1 MQRLKNNLAFQLWA
15 FYLLLVSP
23 MLAALFIFD
32 QVAGQSIQRDVT
44 VGDTALARAVAQEAE
59 FTIRN
64 ALNAVRELGQI
75 PAVRSAEP
83 GGMDAVF
90 SLMTRARLDVS
101 LIYRLDATGR
111 MVYHYPTGPVST
123 VGRDFSFREYF
134 RRAQL
139 AQAPLLSEGRLSPT
153 TNQVVASAVMPLW
166 DEENRF
172 LGVVAANIQME
183 SLSQTLSQALAA
195 RLPEEGYQML
205 ILDNTGH
212 IVAHPQSE
220 YLLMNGQEFAPEIA
234 SLPHSILPGNKILK
248 DRQGKEYLY
257 TYAPIVNVDWMV
269 IVRRP
274 TAAAFAEQTN
284 LHRMTLLTLTLVAL
298 IGLLFWVLLAWRVL
312 QPVEQLSQLGQKM
325 SRNQAISQ
333 AEQNNILRLS
343 QRPDQ
348 LGALIRILMQMQ
360 AATSARINEQT
371 TLLETSQAV
380 VSSLDVDTVL
390 NRILEQVKRLMDV
403 EKVVILALDQ
413 PSGVFRIRASLGFS
427 RHYTEQINIAP
438 DDPLSVTMRALRT
451 NLPQQVSDTETDES
465 YQTYRESARQEGY
478 RSLLAVALQ
487 TQYHPP
493 AALVIFHAYPHV
505 FDENEAR
512 LLSSFANQAA
522 MALENAALF
531 ARSESRRREQTRR
544 MEALIQSLED
554 GLILG
559 DLDGNILYVNRRASE
574 LADLLPSE
582 MSGLSL
588 ERALARALAR
598 AEDPAEAQHAVQQ
611 ALKTQRLRREMEIP
625 LLINERTNYLRLHF
639 FDVTN
644 PRGAVIGQ
652 GVILRDITHDREIDR
667 MKSGLIA
674 TVSHELRTPLAAI
687 KGYASTLLAED
698 VQWDA
703 DSQNEFLRIISSE
716 ADRLGQL
723 VNNLLDLSRIEAG
736 SFNLQKIECDI
747 ETIIQ
752 RAAQSGHLQ
761 ENNRLLLEIEP
772 DLPPLLADPPRLE
785 TILRNLIENAVKYA
799 GTEAEIFISVR
810 RNSNRI
816 IFRVQ
821 DDGPGIPPGE
831 GHKIFDSFYQ
841 ANAGFS
847 RTAGGAGLGLAIC
860 QGFVRAHGGEIWV
873 EPSERGACIA
883 FSLPLEPV
891 AV

>member
-1 MQRLKNNLAFQLWA
+1 
-15 FYLLLVSP
+15 
-23 MLAALFIFD
+23 
-32 QVAGQSIQRDVT
+32 
-44 VGDTALARAVAQEAE
+44 
-59 FTIRN
+59 
-64 ALNAVRELGQI
+64 
-75 PAVRSAEP
+75 
-83 GGMDAVF
+83 
-90 SLMTRARLDVS
+90 
-101 LIYRLDATGR
+101 
-111 MVYHYPTGPVST
+111 
-123 VGRDFSFREYF
+123 
-134 RRAQL
+134 
-139 AQAPLLSEGRLSPT
+139 
-153 TNQVVASAVMPLW
+153 
-166 DEENRF
+166 
-172 LGVVAANIQME
+172 
-183 SLSQTLSQALAA
+183 
-195 RLPEEGYQML
+195 
-205 ILDNTGH
+205 
-212 IVAHPQSE
+212 
-220 YLLMNGQEFAPEIA
+220 
-234 SLPHSILPGNKILK
+234 
-248 DRQGKEYLY
+248 
-257 TYAPIVNVDWMV
+257 
-269 IVRRP
+269 
-274 TAAAFAEQTN
+274 
-284 LHRMTLLTLTLVAL
+284 
-298 IGLLFWVLLAWRVL
+298 
-312 QPVEQLSQLGQKM
+312 
-325 SRNQAISQ
+325 
-333 AEQNNILRLS
+333 
-343 QRPDQ
+343 
-348 LGALIRILMQMQ
+348 
-360 AATSARINEQT
+360 
-371 TLLETSQAV
+371 
-380 VSSLDVDTVL
+380 
-390 NRILEQVKRLMDV
+390 
-403 EKVVILALDQ
+403 
-413 PSGVFRIRASLGFS
+413 
-427 RHYTEQINIAP
+427 
-438 DDPLSVTMRALRT
+438 
-451 NLPQQVSDTETDES
+451 
-465 YQTYRESARQEGY
+465 
-478 RSLLAVALQ
+478 
-487 TQYHPP
+487 
-493 AALVIFHAYPHV
+493 
-505 FDENEAR
+505 
-512 LLSSFANQAA
+512 
-522 MALENAALF
+522 
-531 ARSESRRREQTRR
+531 

-747 ETIIQ
+747 ETVIQ

-841 ANAGFS
+841 ANADFS

-891 AV
+891 TV